1 MSLPPLPDLSRL
13 ADACRRTAAS
23 EGVQPYLVEK
33 DFYLTRVLWG
43 FAVASGESLLLK
55 GGTCLSK
62 VDMGFYRMSEDI
74 DFVIPWDRPTSYRSI
89 NVDKTNRVRD
99 ALRALAPDVGVILRN
114 PGGEMLE
121 RGSHVI
127 WTIDYPSE
135 FATAGGRLS
144 IDIEAS
150 LRPVIRP
157 HRRAPLQQLLSGELA
172 EPYRDAYCWAFNWD
186 EVRAEKVRAASD
198 RRPRAIRDFY
208 DLWRLAESDA
218 DMSSPGFIELV
229 NQKLAEVRRA
239 PLVEQLASFGLTAAE
254 RRELQGPGMGNLIP
268 VLRHGADPFD
278 LTRALLHYDEMWGKV
293 PI

>member
-1 MSLPPLPDLSRL
+1 MSLPPLPDPSRL

-23 EGVQPYLVEK
+23 ERVQPYLVEK
-33 DFYLTRVLWG
+33 DFYLTRLLWG
-43 FAVASGESLLLK
+43 FGEKSGESLLLK

-74 DFVIPWDRPTSYRSI
+74 DFVIPWNQSTSYRSI

-99 ALRALAPDVGVILRN
+99 ALRALAPDVGVMLRN
-114 PGGEMLE
+114 PTGEMME

-127 WTIDYPSE
+127 WTVDYPSE
-135 FATAGGRLS
+135 FVTAGARLS
-144 IDIEAS
+144 IDVEAS

-157 HRRAPLQQLLSGELA
+157 HRRAPLQQLLGGELA
-172 EPYRDAYCWAFNWD
+172 EPYRDAYCWALNWD
-186 EVRAEKVRAASD
+186 EVRAEKIRATFD

-218 DMSSPGFIELV
+218 DMSSPGFVELV
-229 NQKLAEVRRA
+229 DQKLAEVRRA
-239 PLVEQLASFGLTAAE
+239 PLAEQSASFGLTTVE
-254 RRELQGPGMGNLIP
+254 RRELQGPGIGNLTP

-278 LTRALLHYDEMWGKV
+278 FDRALQHYDEMWGKV
-293 PI
+293 PT